1 MASVISE
8 FSHQY
13 FHINHFGL
21 IHIVPQN
28 EGAQYTFNSVH
39 FPFMYDSLRSMY
51 GEMQREAS
59 MSL

>member
-13 FHINHFGL
+13 FHINHLGL

-39 FPFMYDSLRSMY
+39 FHFMYDSLRSMY
-51 GEMQREAS
+51 GEKQR
-59 MSL
+59 